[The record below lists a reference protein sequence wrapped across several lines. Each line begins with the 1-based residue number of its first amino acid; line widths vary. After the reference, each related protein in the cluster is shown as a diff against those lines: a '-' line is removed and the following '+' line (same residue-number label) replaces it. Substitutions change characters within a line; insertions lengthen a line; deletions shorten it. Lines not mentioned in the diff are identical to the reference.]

1 MLACALVLIGLLAA
15 VSVLASECPWPWSP
29 ALAAG
34 AALYGAWLAR
44 RELRASPQALVVAAD
59 AVSLDGVPL
68 DQPVLQWRGPLA
80 WLRYRDAAGRLRH
93 RFWWPDILDAAGRRE
108 LRLAWPVQAPTPDS
122 LSMAP

>member
-1 MLACALVLIGLLAA
+1 MPLALV
-15 VSVLASECPWPWSP
+15 
-29 ALAAG
+29 AG
-34 AALYGAWLAR
+34 AGRGRRALRRLAGA

-68 DQPVLQWRGPLA
+68 GRPVLQWRGPLA

-93 RFWWPDILDAAGRRE
+93 RFWWPDTLDAAGRRE